1 MNIPQ
6 KDLDDYLFK
15 VTSKE
20 SPLLKSLREETESAS
35 PVARM
40 LCGPIEGQLLA
51 MLVKLS
57 GAKRCLEIG
66 TFTGYSALHI
76 ASSLPVDGKLITC
89 ELRKD
94 HADIAQ
100 RYFDQ
105 SPHGHKIELLLGN
118 ATETLLTLAP
128 SFDFI
133 FIDADKANYPL
144 YYDLVLPKLKPQG
157 LIVVDNALWD
167 GEVVHP
173 DSKEARAIDSLNQK
187 ASQDP
192 LVETVMLTVRDGM
205 LLIRKL

>member
-20 SPLLKSLREETESAS
+20 FPLLKSLREETESTSA
-35 PVARM
+35 VARM

-94 HADIAQ
+94 HAAIAQ

-105 SPHGHKIELLLGN
+105 SPHGHKIQLLLGN
-118 ATETLLTLAP
+118 ATETLLTLEP
-128 SFDFI
+128 PFDFI

-205 LLIRKL
+205 LLIRKI